1 MDIRLISSLID
12 DDEDRFAP
20 VLLKA
25 ITDLLSE
32 TPIAY
37 SLQIETTRGR
47 TFRRSRA
54 APESPASTM
63 PRRVRTRLGSSP
75 FAHPFEK

>member
-1 MDIRLISSLID
+1 VDIRLISSFVD

-25 ITDLLSE
+25 IADLLSE
-32 TPIAY
+32 SPVAY

-47 TFRRSRA
+47 MFRRSRA
-54 APESPASTM
+54 APELPAPMM
-63 PRRVRTRLGSSP
+63 PRRVRPKLGSP
-75 FAHPFEK
+75 LAHPFEK